1 MESPVQ
7 RDVEVD
13 WKELLFFLAG
23 PVAVITSITSIV
35 VATVQL
41 YEDMSKP
48 KPRFPR
54 NSLRRLFCW
63 LFIAS
68 TFGPSMIMYFALLL
82 GLAIIATGWAIVG
95 LPIFCVLRAI
105 LEPSLGHRP
114 FSILDKPSSDGST
127 KDERTGDRIIPDP
140 CDWPVVYTEQAVSFS
155 IWISG
160 GFLEGTRSTDE
171 EEALLDVKE
180 DTPDSPEA

>member
-1 MESPVQ
+1 MEEG
-7 RDVEVD
+7 D
-13 WKELLFFLAG
+13 KECLLFIAWIAAAIIIF
-23 PVAVITSITSIV
+23 TSII

-54 NSLRRLFCW
+54 NPLRRLFCW

-68 TFGPSMIMYFALLL
+68 TFEPSMIIYYALF
-82 GLAIIATGWAIVG
+82 LALFFIAANVAFLVTVVG

-105 LEPSLGHRP
+105 LEPSLGHQP
-114 FSILDKPSSDGST
+114 FAILDIPSNDGST
-127 KDERTGDRIIPDP
+127 KDERTGNMIIPGP
-140 CDWPVVYTEQAVSFS
+140 CDWPAVCTEQAVSFS

-180 DTPDSPEA
+180 DTADSPSSLLV